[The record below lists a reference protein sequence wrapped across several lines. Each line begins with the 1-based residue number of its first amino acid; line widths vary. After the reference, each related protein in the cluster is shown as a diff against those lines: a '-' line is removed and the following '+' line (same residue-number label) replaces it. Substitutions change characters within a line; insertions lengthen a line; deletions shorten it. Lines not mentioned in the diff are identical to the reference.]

1 MWFPTLH
8 KNAKDGAPIFS
19 NFERVLADALDDDG
33 LQDDVLLGLVL
44 TAAGD

>member
-33 LQDDVLLGLVL
+33 LEDDGGLGLVL
-44 TAAGD
+44 AAAGD